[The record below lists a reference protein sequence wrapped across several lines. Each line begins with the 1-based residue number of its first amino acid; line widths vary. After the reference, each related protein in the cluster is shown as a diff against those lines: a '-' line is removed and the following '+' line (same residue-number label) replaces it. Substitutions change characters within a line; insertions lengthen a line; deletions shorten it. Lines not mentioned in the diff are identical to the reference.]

1 MNSNFEM
8 RKQVGKKKK
17 KAKRCFSS
25 FKTFFRGFLK
35 KKKKITETY
44 PSIHKSAF
52 PVEKLYSKNIF
63 TLSWLLARTT
73 LKQTAQFGNDFDIQ

>member
-8 RKQVGKKKK
+8 RKQVGKKKPK
-17 KAKRCFSS
+17 GVLAVSKHSS
-25 FKTFFRGFLK
+25 EVFL
-35 KKKKITETY
+35 KKKITETH
-44 PSIHKSAF
+44 PSILKSAF

>member
-1 MNSNFEM
+1 M
-8 RKQVGKKKK
+8 
-17 KAKRCFSS
+17 
-25 FKTFFRGFLK
+25 
-35 KKKKITETY
+35 Y

>member
-1 MNSNFEM
+1 M

-17 KAKRCFSS
+17 PKGVLAVSKHSS
-25 FKTFFRGFLK
+25 EVFLK
-35 KKKKITETY
+35 KKIKKKITETY